1 MEGSSELGQTW
12 ASLEH
17 PWSIPGTSLEHPCT
31 WVGEVKGSG
40 PTDSWAAPRARWGP
54 GADTPP
60 PLSAPQ
66 PDLGAGG
73 WEGQLLAVLHHGDGR
88 RHEHLGCQ
96 GEVSP
101 RCHGPPR
108 LGPPSIEPSLA
119 TALIAVPQ
127 RAAVQ
132 LLAMVVDPILPTG
145 VPHSWV
151 WWISFNPG
159 PGEGTTL
166 GGTVTAHHQRGGLT
180 PALRRDPAPS
190 PGFGFAHMT

>member
-1 MEGSSELGQTW
+1 MGGGGGGVQQAGTVLGILG
-12 ASLEH
+12 A
-17 PWSIPGTSLEHPCT
+17 SLEHPCT

-40 PTDSWAAPRARWGP
+40 PTDSRAAPRAQWGP
-54 GADTPP
+54 RADTPL
-60 PLSAPQ
+60 PLCAPQ

-73 WEGQLLAVLHHGDGR
+73 REGQLLAVLHHGDGW
-88 RHEHLGCQ
+88 RHEHLGRQ

-145 VPHSWV
+145 VPRSWV
-151 WWISFNPG
+151 GSPLTQGRVRGQRWVALSQLTVR
-159 PGEGTTL
+159 EG
-166 GGTVTAHHQRGGLT
+166 G
-180 PALRRDPAPS
+180 
-190 PGFGFAHMT
+190 